1 MLPMDHPEFFRLPPP
16 PGQSRESSI
25 RLDGE
30 GRFWHDGELVR
41 HPGMQ
46 AAFATW
52 IRRHPDDG
60 RFILCN
66 GYDWSYFHVQDV
78 PYFVRGV
85 REDAGRLEL
94 ALSDGTREPLDPAS
108 LCSGSRGTGPR
119 EALYCRV
126 KLGQFDARFMPGA
139 QSALWPYLVETPSG
153 APGLELGGRLWQVG
167 ECLNS

>member
-1 MLPMDHPEFFRLPPP
+1 MLPLDHPEFFRMPPP

-30 GRFWHDGELVR
+30 GRFWHAGELVR

-46 AAFATW
+46 RAFATW

-66 GYDWSYFHVQDV
+66 GYDWSYFRVDDV
-78 PYFVRGV
+78 PYFVRGL
-85 REDAGRLEL
+85 RAAAGALEL
-94 ALSDGTREPLDPAS
+94 ALSDGSTELLDPGS
-108 LCSGSRGTGPR
+108 LRSGPR

-126 KLGQFDARFMPGA
+126 KVGQFDARFMPGA
-139 QSALWPYLVETPSG
+139 QTALWPYLAETPSG
-153 APGLELGGRLWQVG
+153 AAGLELGGRLWPIA
-167 ECLNS
+167 EHLAP